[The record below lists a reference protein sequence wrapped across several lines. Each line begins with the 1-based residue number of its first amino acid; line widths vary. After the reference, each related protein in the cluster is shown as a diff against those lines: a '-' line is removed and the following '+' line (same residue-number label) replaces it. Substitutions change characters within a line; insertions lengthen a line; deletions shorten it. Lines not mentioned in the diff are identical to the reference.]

1 MITMPEFSK
10 VLHPLKYFI
19 LPGCLLLTHFSF
31 AQTNTFPATGK
42 AGIETTS
49 PQAKLHIAI
58 ASIDTVSAIRIG
70 KPGDQGKIAV
80 PYLAPSGG
88 YNIDF
93 YTWRDMTPDQIGAR
107 IRAERI
113 NRYGAN
119 SALVQ
124 AMDLA
129 FHTSPAGLQSDLAER
144 MRINYLGN
152 VGIGTATPSARLQ
165 VTAPQ
170 GANLAKFTQID
181 TSDGDGALTITNVT
195 GTPGAF
201 APVISGRGYFPGRV
215 FGITITGEAE
225 DIVPGTSDVGWAAV
239 VLDGRSK
246 ANAKLNN
253 NNVLA
258 VNSYGQNLLLV
269 KANGSVGIGT
279 TDTKG
284 YKLAVNGAGIF
295 TQVKVKVYSAWPD
308 YVFSDNY
315 SLPSLQSLEQFIAVN
330 KHLPEI
336 PAEQEVL
343 AEGQDVG
350 EMNRLLL
357 KKVEELTLYII
368 QLNKKVDAQQQVI
381 EKLQK

>member
-1 MITMPEFSK
+1 
-10 VLHPLKYFI
+10 
-19 LPGCLLLTHFSF
+19 
-31 AQTNTFPATGK
+31 
-42 AGIETTS
+42 
-49 PQAKLHIAI
+49 
-58 ASIDTVSAIRIG
+58 
-70 KPGDQGKIAV
+70 
-80 PYLAPSGG
+80 
-88 YNIDF
+88 
-93 YTWRDMTPDQIGAR
+93 MTPDQIGAR

-144 MRINYLGN
+144 MRINYIGN
-152 VGIGTATPSARLQ
+152 VGIGTAAPAARLHIA
-165 VTAPQ
+165 APQ
-170 GANLAKFTQID
+170 GTNIARFVQID
-181 TSDGDGALTITNVT
+181 TSDGDGAVTISNLT
-195 GTPGAF
+195 GTLGVF
-201 APVISGRGYFPGRV
+201 TPVITGRSYFPGRA
-215 FGITITGEAE
+215 FGLTIIGETD
-225 DIVPGTSDVGWAAV
+225 DIVPAASDAGLAAV
-239 VLDGRSK
+239 VLDGRNK
-246 ANAKLNN
+246 TGAKLNN

-279 TDTKG
+279 TDTKD

-336 PAEQEVL
+336 PAEKEVL